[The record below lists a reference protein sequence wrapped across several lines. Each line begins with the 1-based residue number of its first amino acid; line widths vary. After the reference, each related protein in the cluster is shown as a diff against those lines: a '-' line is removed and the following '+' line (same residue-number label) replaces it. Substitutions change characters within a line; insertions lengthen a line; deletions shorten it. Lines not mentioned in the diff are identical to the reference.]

1 VAPALAGLGVR
12 ERGLGHQCA
21 QARGVGFLFHEDE
34 LLLRHREIGTQSPQA
49 VADVD
54 QPALKEGMGHHAI
67 LRAAACGWP
76 GNVAGGARE
85 ESARPRKEGVKPLS
99 GPPVRRENSGVR
111 LALLPDRPLDRR
123 IAGLALLSALL
134 VPPAA
139 AAALIPART
148 HTDNA
153 NIALGLVVVVVAVA
167 TFGHRVATVLSA
179 VSAAVWF
186 DFFQTRPY
194 YSFTIST
201 HDDVVTAV
209 LLLVVGVIVGELAIR
224 TRRHL
229 NEART
234 GSDDISHLHAIAE
247 LVADGEKPEI
257 VVVSVA
263 SELRHLFGLRDCT
276 FERAPFESNP
286 RMARFE
292 RSGNVVV
299 GELSWGVGTMGLP
312 GKQVELVVQ
321 GYGRI
326 FGRFLLVPTPGLPVT
341 FDRRIIAIA
350 LADQVS
356 AAFIA
361 ESATTNS

>member
-1 VAPALAGLGVR
+1 MSVTL
-12 ERGLGHQCA
+12 EQ
-21 QARGVGFLFHEDE
+21 
-34 LLLRHREIGTQSPQA
+34 
-49 VADVD
+49 
-54 QPALKEGMGHHAI
+54 
-67 LRAAACGWP
+67 
-76 GNVAGGARE
+76 
-85 ESARPRKEGVKPLS
+85 
-99 GPPVRRENSGVR
+99 RR
-111 LALLPDRPLDRR
+111 
-123 IAGLALLSALL
+123 AGLAVLTAVLA
-134 VPPAA
+134 PPAA
-139 AAALIPART
+139 AAALITARS

-167 TFGHRVATVLSA
+167 TFGHRLATVLSA

-194 YSFTIST
+194 YSFTIRA

-209 LLLVVGVIVGELAIR
+209 LLLVVGVVVGELAIR

-229 NEART
+229 NAARA
-234 GSDDISHLHAIAE
+234 GSSDISNLHAVAE
-247 LVADGEKPEI
+247 LVAAGEKPDI
-257 VVVSVA
+257 AVVTVA
-263 SELRHLFGLRDCT
+263 GELRRLFGLRDCT
-276 FERAPFESNP
+276 FERAPFETDP

-326 FGRFLLVPTPGLPVT
+326 FGRFLLTPTPGLPVS

-350 LADQVS
+350 LADQVA

-361 ESATTNS
+361 ETAISHS